1 MSEETTVR
9 SIRAP
14 TRFDLE
20 QQIMDC
26 WNVTSDLR
34 HVCEYLLDAPL
45 EPNREDKM
53 ANMLIGMEAL
63 YNQKFDKMFK
73 TFEHMITVGLIK

>member
-1 MSEETTVR
+1 MSEIKSVP
-9 SIRAP
+9 AP

-26 WNVTSDLR
+26 WNVTSDLK
-34 HVCEYLLDAPL
+34 HVCEYLLDASL